1 MTDSDKKV
9 DFCEVERLINKH
21 LLDLMDEQDESDLYM
36 RENPPQKFTVE
47 LKNEQKTITP
57 TDVVWLYEV
66 GSFPF
71 AINWLTKRFLAWKIN
86 RKIKRFNKWQEK

>member
-1 MTDSDKKV
+1 MTDS
-9 DFCEVERLINKH
+9 
-21 LLDLMDEQDESDLYM
+21 
-36 RENPPQKFTVE
+36 P
-47 LKNEQKTITP
+47 KNEQKTITP